1 MATPTTGRHPGS
13 LLKEL
18 DLGKEGFVKFLDVA
32 ARRKRGKNDGSEAA
46 GLAGTDDVL
55 ESPAS
60 IVFDQAENR
69 LHTIKAVITR
79 AFGA

>member
-1 MATPTTGRHPGS
+1 MATLTTGRHPGS

-18 DLGKEGFVKFLDVA
+18 DLGKEGLLNFLDVA
-32 ARRKRGKNDGSEAA
+32 ARRKRAKNDGSDAA

-60 IVFDQAENR
+60 IVLDQAENR
-69 LHTIKAVITR
+69 LHTIKAVMTR